1 MSQVSELSVEIE
13 MMLERGT
20 HPSTISAVLGCPV
33 DFVYD
38 VVEEIQDSQFD
49 ELNPFN
55 TVNS

>member
-1 MSQVSELSVEIE
+1 MSKMSELSMEIE
-13 MMLERGT
+13 LMLDKGD

-33 DFVYD
+33 SFVYD
-38 VVEEIQDSQFD
+38 VLEEIQDFQFD